1 MEDVLDLYGRP
12 YDPKRPVVCLDEFS
26 IELRDEKIL
35 PLPAEP
41 GKIKRQDYEYIR
53 KGCCSVF
60 LIVEPLAGKR
70 QVIISGKRGKR
81 EFAEVLRR
89 LIEEWYPADK
99 VEKIGLVMDN
109 LNTHKASSL
118 YDYLQAPRARENIKR
133 VEVHYTPV
141 HGSWLNM
148 AEIEIGAL
156 MTQSLRRR
164 IKSVEMLKEEL
175 SECVAQRNE
184 EKATINWEFTTAK
197 AREKLKRQYPSVP
210 EVYVA
215 PEFIS

>member
-118 YDYLQAPRARENIKR
+118 YDYLQAPRVFSDN
-133 VEVHYTPV
+133 
-141 HGSWLNM
+141 
-148 AEIEIGAL
+148 
-156 MTQSLRRR
+156 
-164 IKSVEMLKEEL
+164 
-175 SECVAQRNE
+175 
-184 EKATINWEFTTAK
+184 
-197 AREKLKRQYPSVP
+197 
-210 EVYVA
+210 
-215 PEFIS
+215 